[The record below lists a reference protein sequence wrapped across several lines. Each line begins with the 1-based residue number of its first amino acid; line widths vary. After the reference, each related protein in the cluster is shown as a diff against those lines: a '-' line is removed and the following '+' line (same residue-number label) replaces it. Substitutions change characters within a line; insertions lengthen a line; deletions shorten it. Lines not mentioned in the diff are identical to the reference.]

1 MDIEKVLILDDEMII
16 RRTLQ
21 EYCHRKRIK
30 VRTAGT
36 IQEAMD
42 ALQGDHGFDLMF
54 LDINLPDGD
63 GTEIL
68 EAMEG
73 RDDAPLAVMITGQ
86 GTIES
91 AVTCMQLGAYDYLLK
106 PFSMEQID
114 LVLQRISKVTR
125 LVQLN
130 RELSAGFGGGT
141 DAIIGESP
149 EISKL
154 KELIECVAR
163 TDATVMI
170 TGETG
175 TGKELI
181 AQAIHQSSL
190 RKDKPFIKVNCAAV
204 SESLIESEFF
214 GHEKGAFTGATTSRT
229 GRFELADGGT
239 ILLDEISEVSL
250 SVQAKLLR
258 VLQEKELERVGG
270 SKTVKVDVR
279 IIATTNRD
287 LKKSIEAGEFRQ
299 DLYYRLNVFP
309 VRSPALRERDG
320 DVRRIA
326 RHFLNLY
333 GRKHG
338 RKLKDFSQQA
348 CLLLERHSW
357 PGNVRELQNVVER
370 SVILSGD
377 SSHVVDAT
385 VLPLEIQVLQGND
398 GEAREPA
405 VEAEQTA
412 VGDFRE
418 VQAGSDLQG
427 NEPEDE
433 LVPAS
438 GSEGGGDA
446 VEAVLELSSEEDWK
460 LENMERHLILKALQ
474 YTEGNRTRAAEM
486 MQISIRTLF
495 NKLNQYKKK
504 GYAEFESYFNN

>member
-21 EYCHRKRIK
+21 EYCHRKRVK
-30 VRTAGT
+30 VRTVGT
-36 IQEAMD
+36 VQEAMA
-42 ALQGDHGFDLMF
+42 ALEGDHGFDLMF
-54 LDINLPDGD
+54 LDINLPDGE
-63 GTEIL
+63 GTEVL

-73 RDDAPLAVMITGQ
+73 REDAPLAVMITGQ

-91 AVTCMQLGAYDYLLK
+91 AVNCMQLGAYDYLLK

-114 LVLQRISKVTR
+114 LVLQRISKLTR

-130 RELSAGFGGGT
+130 RELSGGSAEGT
-141 DAIIGESP
+141 DAIIGESA
-149 EISKL
+149 EMKQL

-163 TDATVMI
+163 TDATVLV

-181 AQAIHQSSL
+181 AQAIHQNSL

-239 ILLDEISEVSL
+239 ILLDEISEVSMAL
-250 SVQAKLLR
+250 QAKLLR

-270 SKTVKVDVR
+270 SKTIPVDVR

-309 VRSPALRERDG
+309 VRSPALRERRG
-320 DVRRIA
+320 DVAQIA
-326 RHFLNLY
+326 RYFLGLY

-338 RKLKDFSQQA
+338 RKLKDFSKQA
-348 CLLLERHSW
+348 LTLLERHSW

-370 SVILSGD
+370 SVILSGAR
-377 SSHVVDAT
+377 SEVMDAS
-385 VLPLEIQVLQGND
+385 VLPLEIQVLQGT
-398 GEAREPA
+398 GEEEEEPA
-405 VEAEQTA
+405 MDAEQA
-412 VGDFRE
+412 ASGDFRDLNAE
-418 VQAGSDLQG
+418 SGMVGLEKDIAGMINGSAQAGG
-427 NEPEDE
+427 E
-433 LVPAS
+433 
-438 GSEGGGDA
+438 
-446 VEAVLELSSEEDWK
+446 VLELISEEDWT
-460 LENMERHLILKALQ
+460 LENMERHLILKALER
-474 YTEGNRTRAAEM
+474 TEGNRTRAAEM
-486 MQISIRTLF
+486 MGVSIRTLF
-495 NKLNQYKKK
+495 NKLNQYRKK
-504 GYAEFESYFNN
+504 GFTEFEPYFNG